1 MGSGEVVSLGPLMI
15 DLRGKSLSADERE
28 WLQSPLVGGVIL
40 FTRNFESVE
49 QLGRLVAE
57 IHAARQPPLLVTVDQ
72 EGGRVQRFREPF
84 LRLPPFRAL
93 GRLYDEERELA
104 LKVAAACGWLM
115 AAELRAVGVDMSFA
129 PCVDLDRGL
138 AKVIGD
144 RALHREAAVV
154 AALARRFAAGAK
166 KGGMAITAKHFPSH
180 AGAHS
185 DSHTELAVDKRE
197 LAELEEDLKPYRDL
211 IANGLAAVMVAHVSF
226 PSVDPRPAS
235 LSSWWISQY
244 LRGELGFKGAV
255 ISDDLS
261 MTGASVAGSAAER
274 VRLALEAGCDL
285 VLLCNAPEQV
295 PGVLDAMKG
304 YVNPSAQLRLTR
316 LHGRGDFDW
325 ESLHASADWQKA
337 SSLVASL
344 GTRPKL
350 TLEG

>member
-1 MGSGEVVSLGPLMI
+1 
-15 DLRGKSLSADERE
+15 
-28 WLQSPLVGGVIL
+28 
-40 FTRNFESVE
+40 
-49 QLGRLVAE
+49 
-57 IHAARQPPLLVTVDQ
+57 VTVDQ
-72 EGGRVQRFREPF
+72 EGGRVQRFRAPF
-84 LRLPPFRAL
+84 FRLPPLRVF

-104 LKVAAACGWLM
+104 SKVAAACGWLM

-144 RALHREAAVV
+144 RALHREGAVV

-166 KGGMAITAKHFPSH
+166 KAGMAITAKHFPTH

-185 DSHTELAVDKRE
+185 DSHTELAVDNRA
-197 LAELEEDLKPYRDL
+197 LAELEEDLQPYRAL

-226 PSVDPRPAS
+226 PAVDSRPAS
-235 LSSWWISQY
+235 LSSFWISQY

-261 MTGASVAGSAAER
+261 MSGASIAATPAER

-285 VLLCNAPEQV
+285 VLLCNAPEQI
-295 PGVLDAMKG
+295 PAVLESLQG

-316 LHGRGDFDW
+316 LHGRGDIDW

-337 SSLVASL
+337 SALLASL
-344 GTRPKL
+344 EARPKL

>member
-1 MGSGEVVSLGPLMI
+1 MSLGPLMI
-15 DLRGKSLSADERE
+15 DLRGKTLAADERE

-49 QLGRLVAE
+49 QLARLVAE

-72 EGGRVQRFREPF
+72 EGGRVQRFRAPF
-84 LRLPPFRAL
+84 VRLPPFRAL
-93 GRLYDEERELA
+93 GRLYDEERDLA
-104 LKVAAACGWLM
+104 LKVAGACGWVM
-115 AAELRAVGVDMSFA
+115 AAELRAVGVDLSFT

-144 RALHREAAVV
+144 RALHREPAVV

-166 KGGMAITAKHFPSH
+166 KGGMAVTAKHFPTH

-185 DSHTELAVDKRE
+185 DSHTEFAVDKRE
-197 LAELEEDLKPYRDL
+197 LAELDDDLKPYRDL
-211 IANGLAAVMVAHVSF
+211 IASGLSGVMVAHVSF
-226 PSVDPRPAS
+226 PGIDTRPAS
-235 LSSWWISQY
+235 MSSWWIGY

-261 MTGASVAGSAAER
+261 MTGAAVVGSAAER

-295 PGVLDAMKG
+295 PGVLDALQG

-316 LHGRGDFDW
+316 LHGSGDTNW
-325 ESLHASADWQKA
+325 ESLHATAEWQKA
-337 SSLVASL
+337 SALVASL
-344 GTRPKL
+344 EARPKL